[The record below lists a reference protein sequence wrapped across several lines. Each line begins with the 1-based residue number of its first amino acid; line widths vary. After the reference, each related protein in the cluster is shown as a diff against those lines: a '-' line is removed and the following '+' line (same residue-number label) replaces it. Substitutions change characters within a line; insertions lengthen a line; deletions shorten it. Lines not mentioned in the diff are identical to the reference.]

1 MRKIKAIMIPLLAA
15 SMLCAC
21 AAKET
26 NPEATTA
33 VQTATET
40 DTETETE
47 TETQP
52 EEEDIV
58 DAIKIGANRKE
69 VAYALNSD
77 GLEVA
82 NLKAGENEIMVL
94 QWYDVNTTDFIQA
107 TFENGKVIGKN
118 RVHVETDSKEITLE
132 TFNQIQEGMA
142 YEGLKEVTGSD
153 GMILAETDDFTVY
166 GWMAQDGASI
176 SVVIN
181 DDKVESVSQHDL
193 K

>member
-15 SMLCAC
+15 SILCAC

-26 NPEATTA
+26 KPEATTV
-33 VQTATET
+33 VQVA
-40 DTETETE
+40 TETETE
-47 TETQP
+47 IETQP

-82 NLKAGENEIMVL
+82 NLKAGENEVMVL

-132 TFNQIQEGMA
+132 TFSQIQEGMA
-142 YEGLKEVTGSD
+142 YKDLKEVTGPD
-153 GMILAETDDFTVY
+153 GMVLAEIDDFTVY